1 MECTTESCGTHKD
14 EACVCGSE
22 KPYDQCCGCETMDPV
37 QQSIA
42 AWHKAF
48 FTALHQSQTERLKKK
63 IESSFGPI
71 LDKEADAVFEAIGK
85 MWSSMLTQSEAK
97 KEVASKLQ
105 KIFSEA
111 NRR

>member
-1 MECTTESCGTHKD
+1 MECTTESCVTHKE
-14 EACVCGSE
+14 EACGCGSE

-85 MWSSMLTQSEAK
+85 IWGSMVTQSDAK
-97 KEVASKLQ
+97 KELETKIQ
-105 KIFSEA
+105 KIYSDV
-111 NRR
+111 NRK